1 MNHEAALYEK
11 ALRKQ
16 LHCTGNTKKY
26 LLQQFRSSLSTYLD
40 EHPSPTRADLQD
52 AFGPPED
59 MAKVLMENVS
69 EAEVKTYRKR
79 TLFLKIITVVL
90 LAIILIQVIY
100 SAFFKDYTLVTD
112 DSIIIEPAVTS
123 PKGER

>member
-16 LHCTGNTKKY
+16 LHCTGNTKKH
-26 LLQQFRSSLSTYLD
+26 LLQRFHSALTTYLED
-40 EHPSPTRADLQD
+40 HPSPTASDLQT

-69 EAEVKTYRKR
+69 EAEVKTYRKH

-90 LAIILIQVIY
+90 FAIILIQVIY

>member
-1 MNHEAALYEK
+1 MNHEAVLYEK

-16 LHCTGNTKKY
+16 LHCTGNTKKH
-26 LLQQFRSSLSTYLD
+26 LLQRFHSALTTYLED
-40 EHPSPTRADLQD
+40 HPSPTASDLQT

-69 EAEVKTYRKR
+69 EAEVKTYRKH

>member
-1 MNHEAALYEK
+1 MNYEAALYEK

-16 LHCTGNTKKY
+16 LHCTSNTKEH
-26 LLQQFRSSLSTYLD
+26 LLKQFRSSMSTYLD
-40 EHPSPTRADLQD
+40 EHPSPTGADLLD
-52 AFGPPED
+52 AFGSPED

-90 LAIILIQVIY
+90 LAIILIQVLY

-112 DSIIIEPAVTS
+112 ESIIIEPAVTS